1 MTSVQVV
8 SGRTV
13 RRLLVTGGA
22 ATLTAALGSAVSW
35 RASEALLRPSPLT
48 APVHVSIDR
57 AIDAP
62 ADPGLSARFGPL
74 PGATLTL
81 SGRAARTPGVWG
93 LDWDGGCGILG
104 PSHTGTDGAGEGP
117 AADGSVTRSLLLI
130 RGTLPT
136 GHDSRRGELRA
147 AVWPDD
153 PDLGPVPVRTRV
165 VEGPLGPLPCW
176 TVDGHGNGASTC
188 VIAVHGRAAAKAQ
201 LWRHLAALAPLGVSA
216 VVPAYRNDPGAPAT
230 GLYELGTG
238 EWADIEAVV
247 ADALARGARRIVLVG
262 LSMGGAIVAKVL
274 AHTTYGDAIRGV
286 VLDSPVLDWTA
297 VLGHVARGRRS
308 AVLLRPLAPLVL
320 SLSARRAGLDRKSL
334 GVLLDADRLEAP
346 VLLIHGDLDPVVPVA
361 TSDALAAARP
371 DLIRYVRIAG
381 GGHVNTWNADP
392 DRYDT
397 ALRDFV
403 IRCTSWPQRGRQAA
417 SA

>member
-1 MTSVQVV
+1 M
-8 SGRTV
+8 
-13 RRLLVTGGA
+13 LLAGGA
-22 ATLTAALGSAVSW
+22 ATFTAALGSAASW

-48 APVHVSIDR
+48 APVHVSIDTVV
-57 AIDAP
+57 
-62 ADPGLSARFGPL
+62 PGPPDIGLHGRFGWL
-74 PGATLTL
+74 PGATVAL
-81 SGRAARTPGVWG
+81 SGRAAATPGIWG
-93 LDWDGGCGILG
+93 LQWDDGGGILG
-104 PSHTGTDGAGEGP
+104 PSPPGAPPARGAGP
-117 AADGSVTRSLLLI
+117 ASRSVTRSLLLVH
-130 RGTLPT
+130 GTLPV
-136 GHDSRRGELRA
+136 GDGSVRGELRA

-153 PDLGPVPVRTRV
+153 PALGPVPVHTRMV
-165 VEGPLGPLPCW
+165 DGPLGPLPCW
-176 TVDGHGNGASTC
+176 TLDGRGENATTC

-216 VVPAYRNDPGAPAT
+216 VVPAYRNDPGAPVT

-238 EWADIEAVV
+238 EWADIEAVI
-247 ADALARGARRIVLVG
+247 ADALGRGARRIVLVG

-286 VLDSPVLDWTA
+286 VLDSPVLDWAA

-308 AVLLRPLAPLVL
+308 AALLRPLAPLVL

-334 GVLLDADRLEAP
+334 RMVLDADRLDAP

-361 TSDALAAARP
+361 TSDELAALRP

-397 ALRDFV
+397 VLRDFV
-403 IRCTSWPQRGRQAA
+403 IRCTSRPQRDNSHGATA
-417 SA
+417 